1 MRKVKFASLVVPV
14 LIGMALPSSAAAQQ
28 SYYDA
33 VARSECYI
41 FRKTFNNP
49 GKLTLCAAVAARVA
63 ANRQLDALDA
73 CYEARFSGRRRRGQR
88 RSDLAACTIAVTNT
102 ARRVLSGA

>member
-1 MRKVKFASLVVPV
+1 LRKVKFASLVVPV

-73 CYEARFSGRRRRGQR
+73 CYEARFSGQR